1 MSLRFKILSALIF
14 ILLFIACNRSSPKE
28 DVTQRVFRFEPIK
41 GITYYEV
48 RRTFASGIAFND
60 LGFRQKP
67 EWAVQFLSDTSVQV
81 YSPSLD
87 KMIDFELIFSHDGVY
102 NFARE
107 WFRVKE
113 ISKESLKLQRLE
125 VNAKQIAKDVRSEVF
140 MTFYSE
146 AYLKKINKT
155 VEELRK
161 PSAID
166 SAYVKERARLINAN
180 PSDSSRFFA
189 ANNPVQFIGGSQIT
203 KIEKKSIVDDLQNRT
218 ASYDYLYPEYDVDIK
233 PAYKDFAYAISAIVD
248 STGKIKVYRFNAMDD
263 YRENRKK
270 VLQGIVD
277 IYIQKQFKVKPGN
290 TLGYTHSSVI
300 VLNLV
305 GKQ

>member
-1 MSLRFKILSALIF
+1 MMMRFKIF
-14 ILLFIACNRSSPKE
+14 NFLLLTLAFCGCNRSSPKE
-28 DVTQRVFRFEPIK
+28 DISQRVFQFEPIK
-41 GITYYEV
+41 GIKYYEV
-48 RRTFASGIAFND
+48 RRTFASGIAFNE

-67 EWAVQFLSDTSVQV
+67 EWAVKFLSDTSVQA

-87 KMIDFELIFSHDGVY
+87 KMIDFDLIFSHDGVY

-107 WFRVKE
+107 WFRVKQ
-113 ISKESLKLQRLE
+113 IAKDSILLQRLE
-125 VNAKQIAKDVRSEVF
+125 VNAKQIAKDIRSDVF

-146 AYLKKINKT
+146 AYLKKIKKS

-161 PSAID
+161 PRRVD
-166 SAYVKERARLINAN
+166 SLFVQERARLINAN
-180 PSDSSRFFA
+180 PQDSSKFFA
-189 ANNPVQFIGGSQIT
+189 ANNPVQFIGESQIT
-203 KIEKKSIVDDLQNRT
+203 TIEKKSVQDILQNKT
-218 ASYDYLYPEYDVDIK
+218 ASYDYLYPEYDVIIS
-233 PAYKDFAYAISAIVD
+233 PAYKDFAHTISVTVD
-248 STGKIKVYRFNAMDD
+248 KEGKIKVYRFNAMDD
-263 YRENRKK
+263 YRENRRK

-305 GKQ
+305 GKK